1 MEKKRPLEKYLFINK
16 CLLITCV
23 RVCAFSH
30 FSRVRLFNSMDCR
43 PPVSSVHSP
52 GKNTGVCCHALPQR
66 IFLTQGSN
74 LHLLCL
80 WHWQAGSLPLS
91 PPGSPIEHLLCA
103 KKRKMGHGTD
113 FLKKI
118 ILILIMSTFRLSCYV
133 KRGLHGCLL
142 TWRLLLRGRD
152 PCSPQH
158 RAFIVCSGKQNSGKL
173 LNIYFF
179 LLHAVT

>member
-1 MEKKRPLEKYLFINK
+1 MWRKKGHLRNIYLLTN
-16 CLLITCV
+16 V
-23 RVCAFSH
+23 YWAPVWECARSVT
-30 FSRVRLFNSMDCR
+30 SVVSDSLTPWDCR

-91 PPGSPIEHLLCA
+91 PPGSPIEHLLCV

-142 TWRLLLRGRD
+142 TWRLYLEEGT
-152 PCSPQH
+152 PAP
-158 RAFIVCSGKQNSGKL
+158 
-173 LNIYFF
+173 LNI
-179 LLHAVT
+179 VPS